1 MSLSERHRW
10 CMSKMLEAFAPE
22 LSSEAVQSFIRADQ
36 NLQKFNAFFKGDS
49 SGRMFVFY
57 QPHMGEG
64 EAYPEESA
72 PKFLSL
78 SDGSNGLMTHK
89 CCYFIRNVANGVAL
103 DLAKR
108 GTTDSPFA
116 DP

>member
-49 SGRMFVFY
+49 TGRMFVFY

-64 EAYPEESA
+64 EVIFSEH
-72 PKFLSL
+72 FTWFVCI
-78 SDGSNGLMTHK
+78 DRTHLL
-89 CCYFIRNVANGVAL
+89 I
-103 DLAKR
+103 
-108 GTTDSPFA
+108 
-116 DP
+116 

>member
-64 EAYPEESA
+64 EVNHLHQSRSET
-72 PKFLSL
+72 LL
-78 SDGSNGLMTHK
+78 VLMIDIVH
-89 CCYFIRNVANGVAL
+89 
-103 DLAKR
+103 
-108 GTTDSPFA
+108 
-116 DP
+116 

>member
-64 EAYPEESA
+64 EVVQ
-72 PKFLSL
+72 FLHS
-78 SDGSNGLMTHK
+78 
-89 CCYFIRNVANGVAL
+89 FIRFDV
-103 DLAKR
+103 
-108 GTTDSPFA
+108 
-116 DP
+116 